1 MGFRNPSAVFQIPI
15 PTIPDSRRKKFPD
28 SEFHKHK
35 FPWFLYWGWSDRSP
49 GDRSTGLLEIPVFK
63 THLLYRPPP
72 IWQNFL
78 LHGRVE
84 WDKGGRERRLVLPIN
99 FLIVLCRLS
108 VRIQLTK
115 WWIFFI
121 YKICNNSMIL
131 IKYQSTKIILKTTPW
146 KFGNFAAIQLFSSE
160 WC

>member
-1 MGFRNPSAVFQIPI
+1 MTSPYTRQSWILDSRYWIPLFVSGTLIQDSNMLVGFRNPSAVFQIPI

-35 FPWFLYWGWSDRSP
+35 FPWFLYWGWGDRSP

-63 THLLYRPPP
+63 TLLLYRPPP

-115 WWIFFI
+115 W
-121 YKICNNSMIL
+121 
-131 IKYQSTKIILKTTPW
+131 
-146 KFGNFAAIQLFSSE
+146 
-160 WC
+160 